1 MSVNSNE
8 CRYTFSSPM
17 ASFYRIEQVN
27 ICIIM
32 NYKQWLHD
40 KNQQFKSE
48 IN

>member
-1 MSVNSNE
+1 MNAD
-8 CRYTFSSPM
+8 RFSSPM

-48 IN
+48 IS